1 MSDSNK
7 DIKKDN
13 HWKEILKC
21 LEQQQK
27 DISDLKGDIRR
38 TKEMVDNHDD
48 ILKKIDDKVTEG
60 VTKGVDNAL
69 KGLDDRM
76 GQAVTKALRDIE
88 YEELKANKEKKKKY
102 MEHGIKQAIGIIV
115 AGVLA
120 TGFILFQMAN
130 NSKLDEEIKKNQ
142 AVIQQQKEALETY
155 VKEIEILKGK

>member
-13 HWKEILKC
+13 RWKEILKC

-38 TKEMVDNHDD
+38 TKEIVNNHDD